1 MDSNTPILTVGDL
14 FQMFL
19 EGKISLD
26 MKLACYDDWTAGIVS
41 ANVLPNKCYFEVS
54 KNIESR
60 HAKTFL
66 HGCSDDTPQSNQS
79 VLCFYI
85 K

>member
-1 MDSNTPILTVGDL
+1 VTQDTPILTVGDL
-14 FQMFL
+14 LQMFL

-41 ANVLPNKCYFEVS
+41 ARVLTDKCHFKFTDDINS
-54 KNIESR
+54 N
-60 HAKTFL
+60 HGTPFM
-66 HGCSDDTPQSNQS
+66 HGCITDRPDPSS